1 MIARPNPRT
10 RRFPTRSALAGLL
23 IFVVVALA
31 PICSA
36 SAAPALVTS
45 TYQLASSEPLALAGS
60 ATLVAGYEGEKTDV
74 VRSFSAGHSPVVIAR
89 VHPQGTDRGQ
99 IALAGSPTRIALLE
113 KGFTPGYKG
122 CCGTLYQN
130 VVSGPL
136 GGPLTEP
143 TAGCQ
148 VTPSLAK
155 SVVEERIPAHS
166 AIALD
171 GDVLAYDSFGCVVV
185 RDFVSGLQRIVP
197 LETTLDPVYSKVVSR
212 LGGNG
217 LLNVAGRLV
226 AYRANPLGGEG
237 QASIVVYDIDTGR
250 ELYRV
255 PLPSHNPSVDLFPL
269 GGPNTPTFGL
279 QADGTLVIA
288 NGATC
293 TATVS
298 TIAHPSPLPLGVP
311 ACEVD
316 GVNGGRALIVTPGEG
331 HTRTLL
337 GHDLILAWTTI
348 EAPSAHPIAD
358 LGVNGV
364 LETAAP
370 VMGETDVLYTLNG
383 CWAPS
388 VYRAPLTEPGSPPSP
403 PASCPV
409 IVSPSYA
416 TLGTEALRVRIRCP
430 LGCEGELEAQA
441 GTAKELRRQ
450 ESEIG
455 PSAIVAPD
463 ISVAPGRS
471 TTVTLQSR
479 EDGEGAPIFRALH
492 RDLRLRHRVN
502 ARLDFNIQTPS
513 ADGAGSYHKAEELG
527 IAYET
532 VTHVVVPIRSQR
544 TRHSKR
550 VRRR

>member
-1 MIARPNPRT
+1 MIARPTPQT
-10 RRFPTRSALAGLL
+10 RRFPARSALAGLL
-23 IFVVVALA
+23 ILVVAPLA
-31 PICSA
+31 PIRSA
-36 SAAPALVTS
+36 SAAPVLVTS

-60 ATLVAGYEGEKTDV
+60 ATLVAGYEGEKADV
-74 VRSFSAGHSPVVIAR
+74 VRSFSAGHPPVVVAR
-89 VHPQGTDRGQ
+89 VHPHGTDRGQ
-99 IALAGSPTRIALLE
+99 IVLASSPTRIALLE
-113 KGFTPGYKG
+113 EGSTPGYKG
-122 CCGTLYQN
+122 CCETLYQN

-143 TAGCQ
+143 TAGCRI
-148 VTPSLAK
+148 TPSLAET
-155 SVVEERIPAHS
+155 VVEERIPAHS

-171 GDVLAYDSFGCVVV
+171 GDVLAYDSFGCIVV
-185 RDFVSGLQRIVP
+185 RDFASGSQRIIP
-197 LETTLDPVYSKVVSR
+197 LGATLGPVYNKVVWR

-217 LLNVAGRLV
+217 LLRVAGRLI

-237 QASIVVYDIDTGR
+237 QASVIVYDVDTGH

-255 PLPSHNPSVDLFPL
+255 PLPPYNPLVDPSPF
-269 GGPNTPTFGL
+269 GGFSTPTFGL
-279 QADGTLVIA
+279 QSNGTLVIA
-288 NGATC
+288 NGVTC
-293 TATVS
+293 SATVS
-298 TIAHPSPLPLGVP
+298 TVAHPSPLPLGIP

-316 GVNGGRALIVTPGEG
+316 GVNGGRALIVMREEG
-331 HTRTLL
+331 HAQTLV
-337 GHDLILAWTTI
+337 GHNLTLAWTSI
-348 EAPSAHPIAD
+348 EAPSAHPIAA

-364 LETAAP
+364 LETATP
-370 VMGETDVLYTLNG
+370 VMDETNVLYTLNG

-455 PSAIVAPD
+455 PSAIVAPE

-492 RDLRLRHRVN
+492 RDLRFRHHVN
-502 ARLDFNIQTPS
+502 VRLDFNIQTPS
-513 ADGAGSYHKAEELG
+513 ADGAGSYDKAEVLG

-532 VTHVVVPIRSQR
+532 VTHVIVPIRLQQ

-550 VRRR
+550 VR